1 MIEKGYPFPLY
12 SLQLGHPADAY
23 HFIRTTHGPL
33 VAAPPLLR
41 RAMAIRSAA
50 CQIAVATV
58 LEAQQQHS
66 EVLGRRGLT
75 EAWARS
81 LAYWAERLAACEQA
95 RAANLRERQQTQEDV
110 LGQVERG
117 RELWHAV
124 VVLSRLAGVVGITTG
139 VAVPREPQALGEAL
153 RGLEERI
160 APPALLA
167 RLQANGLDE
176 GLRAEMAQLSAVL
189 SRVGEVREQ
198 NAERNRCIAGELLVI
213 RAGLFGDLSRFS
225 QIAAITVPRPHAA
238 PLKLQNLLPL
248 WRRSSPGVRD
258 VPSEALPPR
267 G

>member
-1 MIEKGYPFPLY
+1 MARLCGNRQGARGDPSRDAAQPGANAAEKA
-12 SLQLGHPADAY
+12 ADA
-23 HFIRTTHGPL
+23 
-33 VAAPPLLR
+33 
-41 RAMAIRSAA
+41 
-50 CQIAVATV
+50 
-58 LEAQQQHS
+58 
-66 EVLGRRGLT
+66 
-75 EAWARS
+75 
-81 LAYWAERLAACEQA
+81 
-95 RAANLRERQQTQEDV
+95 
-110 LGQVERG
+110 
-117 RELWHAV
+117 
-124 VVLSRLAGVVGITTG
+124 GIG
-139 VAVPREPQALGEAL
+139 FV
-153 RGLEERI
+153 
-160 APPALLA
+160 PALLA